1 MSCNS
6 LTHNLRRR
14 VSLISVMESKN
25 SKGPSTFQCVTPD
38 LAVVVLVLLSSNT
51 TGFIFFV
58 KACFQS
64 SWLLGEWN
72 NSFSACVDV
81 NVLQYRT
88 VHWNPNHNR
97 VAVIL
102 ALLWLFFHCVHMLL
116 FAKWF
121 CYSFFGNI
129 ICGCLHLF
137 TWSITLMTIICS
149 KLYRVQCYFYCP
161 VACRVNLIFPYM
173 TIDQVSYLV
182 IFPAFKD
189 YRVWRLVLKL
199 IFGNCLSIPV
209 WQMLLSCVA
218 I

>member
-51 TGFIFFV
+51 TGFIFYI
-58 KACFQS
+58 KAWFQS

-121 CYSFFGNI
+121 CYSFFGNMRVSSFVHMI
-129 ICGCLHLF
+129 HNIDDDYMFEIVQGSVLF
-137 TWSITLMTIICS
+137 LLSCSLQGQSYLPLYDYWSSFIP
-149 KLYRVQCYFYCP
+149 CYFSC
-161 VACRVNLIFPYM
+161 I
-173 TIDQVSYLV
+173 Q
-182 IFPAFKD
+182 
-189 YRVWRLVLKL
+189 RLQ
-199 IFGNCLSIPV
+199 GMAS
-209 WQMLLSCVA
+209 SCVA